1 VGGLTGLERWECYV
15 DVDPTTPYTVAYWM
29 ATSASGMTLDEIHI
43 YGPPRAFA
51 ATVMPAARA
60 VMQTV
65 TWTAS

>member
-43 YGPPRAFA
+43 YGPPSAFA